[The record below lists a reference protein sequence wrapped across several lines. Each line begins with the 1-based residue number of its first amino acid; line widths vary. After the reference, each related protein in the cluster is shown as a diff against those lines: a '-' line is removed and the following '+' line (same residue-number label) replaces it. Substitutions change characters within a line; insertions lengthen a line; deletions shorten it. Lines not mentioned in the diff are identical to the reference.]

1 MILIGSGA
9 LLVRALE
16 TISAA
21 NIPIECV
28 ICPKGEP
35 TLKRLI
41 MSGMKV
47 IESENHNYDLALQLL
62 NVTDANVLSIN
73 NKTILVDELLS
84 KEFQFF
90 NIHNGLTQRY
100 RGIAEVCVFAAICHG
115 AREYGATLHRIKPK
129 QLVDTG
135 PIISQSSF
143 VVPRLATFESLF
155 AKSLE
160 NVQTLLTSSL
170 SKFAELGNTCEV
182 DRNSRTLNYGDI
194 KHLVEQSPKDRVI
207 RACELGIY
215 RGLLPKLA
223 SAVSRALP
231 L

>member
-9 LLVRALE
+9 LLVRAFE
-16 TISAA
+16 TISLA
-21 NIPIECV
+21 NIPIDCV
-28 ICPKGEP
+28 ICPKDEP

-41 MSGMKV
+41 KSGAKV
-47 IESENHNYDLALQLL
+47 IESENHNYDLALQLF

-73 NKTILVDELLS
+73 NKTILDDELLQ
-84 KEFQFF
+84 KGFQFF

-115 AREYGATLHRIKPK
+115 AIEYGATLHRIMPK

-143 VVPRLATFESLF
+143 VMPHLATFESLF
-155 AKSLE
+155 DKSLA

-170 SKFAELGNTCEV
+170 SKFAELGNPCEV
-182 DRNSRTLNYGDI
+182 DRNSRTLNYGEI

-223 SAVSRALP
+223 SAVSRAMP

>member
-16 TISAA
+16 TISVA
-21 NIPIECV
+21 NITIDCV

-41 MSGMKV
+41 KSGVKV

-73 NKTILVDELLS
+73 NKTIFVDELLS
-84 KEFQFF
+84 KEFQFL
-90 NIHNGLTQRY
+90 NIHNGLTQGY
-100 RGIAEVCVFAAICHG
+100 RGIAEVCVFAAVCHG
-115 AREYGATLHRIKPK
+115 AREYGATLHRIMPK

-143 VVPRLATFESLF
+143 VVSRLATFESLF
-155 AKSLE
+155 DKSLE

-170 SKFAELGNTCEV
+170 SKFSELGNTCEV
-182 DRNSRTLNYGDI
+182 DRNSRTLNYGEI
-194 KHLVEQSPKDRVI
+194 KHLVEQSPKDRVT

>member
-1 MILIGSGA
+1 M
-9 LLVRALE
+9 
-16 TISAA
+16 
-21 NIPIECV
+21 
-28 ICPKGEP
+28 ICPKDEP
-35 TLKRLI
+35 THKRLI
-41 MSGMKV
+41 KSGAKV
-47 IESENHNYDLALQLL
+47 IESENFNYDLALQLL

-73 NKTILVDELLS
+73 NKTILVDELLQ
-84 KEFQFF
+84 KEYKFF

-115 AREYGATLHRIKPK
+115 AREYGATFHRMMPK

-143 VVPRLATFESLF
+143 IIPHLATFESLF
-155 AKSLE
+155 DKSLA

-170 SKFAELGNTCEV
+170 NKFAELGNPCEV
-182 DRNSRTLNYGDI
+182 ERNSKTLNYGEI

-215 RGLLPKLA
+215 TGLLPKLA
-223 SAVSRALP
+223 SAVSRAMP